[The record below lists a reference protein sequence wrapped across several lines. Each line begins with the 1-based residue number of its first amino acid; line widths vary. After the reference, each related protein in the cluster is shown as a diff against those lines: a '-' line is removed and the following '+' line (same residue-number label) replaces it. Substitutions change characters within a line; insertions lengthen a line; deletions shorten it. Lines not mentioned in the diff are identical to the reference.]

1 MVSSSTSADSRSHR
15 FGLRSLIS
23 TMVLIP
29 LLLTGMA
36 AGTVFAS
43 DSDVNGGGGRYT
55 DPVDNGSL
63 GNLQPTSLPSPSPLT
78 TSSVSPS
85 PAQSQSESTPS
96 HSHEDAKTQS
106 ATADSHTVV
115 FDPANGSK
123 AERVTVP
130 DGSLASPPIRNP
142 QRDGYRFD
150 GWAEHDGIMDF
161 RTPITRDI
169 TLKAKWTAVTDWTLS
184 PDHGPASG
192 GTSITIT
199 PPSADSPSFSALE
212 AHDDRVIGVT
222 GDGRLFTW
230 TSNAKMPAQVPSP
243 QGESGDVRF
252 IRGVVGENGYAAL
265 SRAHRIYAWRKSGDT
280 PALLNADSTTYTS
293 IAMTNDRLMAV
304 DQEGHIH
311 TWVSQVESNS
321 QKLFWKSAVKTISL
335 PRQALAVEAIGNADH
350 LLALDR
356 QGNVWI
362 CKPTATNTDQIQP
375 IKLANRVTQISA
387 MVHGFV
393 LLNSSGQI
401 SYLDN
406 GQTQPELL
414 VLPDSSAA
422 TTISS
427 DATQATVVNSKGHLW
442 TWQPRETP
450 VRADRGNQRYLQAV
464 TSENWIT
471 AVDWQGKMSKWN
483 LDEQGQ
489 SSKPVRINTT
499 TIPTVESANLDSEP
513 LKPTKTGDAWQVQ
526 TSAHKPGPA
535 AITLAGRQDGQPFT
549 RSLDYTV
556 DQPLLRNA
564 RKVSTYQVTF
574 ETDGGSTKPGDQ
586 SVSYPYGR
594 VKRPSPDP
602 VRDGYQ
608 FDGWFIGEV
617 AYNFSKPVTE
627 NLTLTAK
634 WTPNKQNNTWSIN
647 PDKGSQLGG
656 QQTVITPPDSS
667 SGIKFNQVSASATY
681 GRFSLAVGSD
691 GNAYAWGDNMYGE
704 LGDGTEISRT
714 TPVKVKKPIGA
725 PTDFTYV
732 QVSAG
737 EDHSMALG
745 SDGYVYAWGDGAF
758 GQLGNNEKGYENRSS
773 IPVRM
778 HDGNNSSK
786 GLAAVQVSAG
796 PAFSLAV
803 DKNGNIWACGQNPY
817 GQLGKGSTY
826 NSWYPTRVLF
836 PSNTTSAVQVSAGDR
851 HSLAVDTNGNAW
863 AWGQNSDG
871 QLGNGTTTDWH
882 ENPNPILVKFPKN
895 TGTVKVSQVSAGL
908 TTSLAIDSNGNAWAW
923 GSNEYGQLG
932 NGTKGGYSDLPVQIQ
947 DPNDVSKVLNVVQIS
962 GGTNY
967 SLAID
972 NDGNAWAWG
981 NNEDGQ
987 LGDNTTNDRLS
998 PVKVLDSTQSE
1009 TSAGPWLNA
1018 AQVSAGEGHALAID
1032 ADGNAKAWGE
1042 GYGVL
1047 GNPDA
1052 GNQSLAPVPV
1062 MFPSQ
1067 PVITAVSFDTSP
1079 ATDLTPV
1086 SNSNSVTVVTPAHEP
1101 GQVKVSVDYKLGD
1114 IAQKP
1119 YTSLTYT
1126 YTPYT
1131 PAGVLPSAGGEGF
1144 LLALAAGTTSM
1155 GGVLASRRH
1164 RREQHLL
1171 LYASHE

>member
-1 MVSSSTSADSRSHR
+1 MST
-15 FGLRSLIS
+15 
-23 TMVLIP
+23 
-29 LLLTGMA
+29 
-36 AGTVFAS
+36 
-43 DSDVNGGGGRYT
+43 GGGGRYT

-63 GNLQPTSLPSPSPLT
+63 SNLQPTSLPSPSPLT

-85 PAQSQSESTPS
+85 PTQSQSESTPS
-96 HSHEDAKTQS
+96 NSHEDAKTQS
-106 ATADSHTVV
+106 ATGDSHTVV
-115 FDPANGSK
+115 FDSANGGK

-192 GTSITIT
+192 GTSITIS

-212 AHDDRVIGVT
+212 AHADRVIGVT

-230 TSNAKMPAQVPSP
+230 TSNAKMPTQVPSP
-243 QGESGDVRF
+243 QGESGDIRF
-252 IRGVVGENGYAAL
+252 IRGVAGENGYAAL
-265 SRAHRIYAWRKSGDT
+265 SRAHRIYVWKKSGDT
-280 PALLNADSTTYTS
+280 PTLLNADSTTYTS

-304 DQEGHIH
+304 DQEGRIHI
-311 TWVSQVESNS
+311 WASQVESNS
-321 QKLFWKSAVKTISL
+321 QKLFWKSAGKTISL
-335 PRQALAVEAIGNADH
+335 PRQALAVEATGNADR

-362 CKPTATNTDQIQP
+362 WKPTAANTDQIQL

-387 MVHGFV
+387 MGHGFV
-393 LLNSSGQI
+393 LLNSAGQI

-406 GQTQPELL
+406 EQTQSESLI
-414 VLPDSSAA
+414 LPDSSAVTA
-422 TTISS
+422 ISS
-427 DATQATVVNSKGHLW
+427 DATQATVITSKGCLW

-450 VRADRGNQRYLQAV
+450 VRADRGNRRYLHAV
-464 TSENWIT
+464 TSGNRIT
-471 AVDWQGKMSKWN
+471 AVDRQAEMSQWN
-483 LDEQGQ
+483 LDEHSQ
-489 SSKPVRINTT
+489 SSKPVRINTAT
-499 TIPTVESANLDSEP
+499 VPTVESASMDNEP
-513 LKPTKTGDAWQVQ
+513 LKLTKTGDAWQVQ

-535 AITLAGRQDGQPFT
+535 AIALAGRQDGQPFT

-656 QQTVITPPDSS
+656 QQTAITPPDSS
-667 SGIKFNQVSASATY
+667 SGIKFNQVSASTNM
-681 GRFSLAVGSD
+681 GSFSLAVGSD
-691 GNAYAWGDNMYGE
+691 GNAYAWGSNEYGQ
-704 LGDGTEISRT
+704 LGDGTKNPQT
-714 TPVKVKKPIGA
+714 TPVKVSKPAGA

-737 EDHSMALG
+737 DDHSMALG
-745 SDGYVYAWGDGAF
+745 SDGYVYVWGNGAY
-758 GQLGNNEKGYENRSS
+758 GQLGNNAWGDDNRSAV
-773 IPVRM
+773 PMRM
-778 HDGNNSSK
+778 HDGNNSSR

-796 PAFSLAV
+796 RDFSLAV
-803 DKNGNIWACGQNPY
+803 DKKGNIWGCGVNRS
-817 GQLGKGSTY
+817 GELGNGDTS
-826 NSWYPTRVLF
+826 NSWYPSRVLL
-836 PSNTTSAVQVSAGDR
+836 PRNTASAVQVSAGDEY
-851 HSLAVDTNGNAW
+851 SLAVDTNGNAW
-863 AWGQNSDG
+863 AWGSNEKG
-871 QLGNGTTTDWH
+871 ELGNGTTSSWY
-882 ENPNPILVKFPKN
+882 ENPNPVLVKFPTN
-895 TGTVKVSQVSAGL
+895 TGTVKAAQVSAGL
-908 TTSLAIDSNGNAWAW
+908 MNSLAIDSNGNAWAW

-947 DPNDVSKVLNVVQIS
+947 DPNDASKALNVVQIS
-962 GGTNY
+962 SGINY
-967 SLAID
+967 SLAVD

-981 NNEDGQ
+981 SNEYGQ
-987 LGDNTTNDRLS
+987 LGDNTTDDRLS

-1009 TSAGPWLNA
+1009 TATGPWLHA
-1018 AQVSAGEGHALAID
+1018 TQIDGGETFTLAID
-1032 ADGNAKAWGE
+1032 ADGNARAWGR
-1042 GYGVL
+1042 GYRAL

-1119 YTSLTYT
+1119 YTSLAYT